1 MKNFYNLYGITK
13 KIRIAKAILRKK
25 NGAGRIN
32 FSDFTLYY
40 KASVIK
46 IIWYWHKNRN
56 IIQWNKVKSPL
67 KIHTLMGPLT
77 LTKEEYTMEKRD
89 SLFNT
94 QHWEHW
100 IATCEKM
107 KLEHTLNTT
116 HKDELRKWV
125 VDLNVSPETVKLL
138 EENIE
143 HSLT

>member
-1 MKNFYNLYGITK
+1 MFMDRKNQYSENEYTTQSNLQIQCNPYQATSHIFHKIIMKNFYNLYGITK

-94 QHWEHW
+94 
-100 IATCEKM
+100 
-107 KLEHTLNTT
+107 
-116 HKDELRKWV
+116 
-125 VDLNVSPETVKLL
+125 
-138 EENIE
+138 
-143 HSLT
+143 